1 MSAWGLSDNT
11 TIAGTVTHYIANTNI
26 VGATTYFLQNLNAG
40 DYLTIS
46 GVSGKYQVA
55 DITSNTALSLT
66 TIPQSAGTTKKVFVQ
81 QGPKYELSSNAA
93 PVARQSNTVSIETVF
108 GVDSTEM
115 VTVAVDTV
123 AIANVGAGYQRLAN
137 ATAITANTTGVFT
150 TTGSTQPTRNATATL
165 SFTSNV
171 LTAITVTDRGA
182 GYAPA
187 ANTIAVTANTS
198 FVIATTGLSQPTTN
212 ALGTISFTTGGSASN
227 ASHSGWVT
235 FISYTDAFGN
245 PREKSEVLVALSKN
259 GITNDDEDTKFP
271 D

>member
-1 MSAWGLSDNT
+1 MSSWGLSDNT
-11 TIAGTVTHYIANTNI
+11 TLAGTVTHYIANTNL
-26 VGATTYFLQNLNAG
+26 VGSSTVFNVSLNAG

-55 DITSNTALSLT
+55 AITSNTALSLT
-66 TIPQSAGTTKKVFVQ
+66 TIPQSAGTSKVVFVQ
-81 QGPKYELSSNAA
+81 QGPKNVLSSNAA

-150 TTGSTQPTRNATATL
+150 TTGSTQPTRNATATIT
-165 SFTSNV
+165 FTSNV

-198 FVIATTGLSQPTTN
+198 FVIATTGLSQPTIN
-212 ALGTISFTTGGSASN
+212 ALGTISFTTGGLASN
-227 ASHSGWVT
+227 ASHSGWVS

>member
-1 MSAWGLSDNT
+1 MSAWGNTDNT
-11 TIAGTVTHYIANTNI
+11 TIAGNVTTYSANVNV
-26 VGATTYFLQNLNAG
+26 VGASTYFTVNVKAG

-46 GVSGKYQVA
+46 GQGKYQIAEV
-55 DITSNTALSLT
+55 TSNTALTLT
-66 TIPQSAGTTKKVFVQ
+66 TIPTAAATGKVVFLQ
-81 QGPKYELSSNAA
+81 QGPKYELSNNTM
-93 PVARQSNTVSIETVF
+93 PVARQSNTVSIQTIF

-150 TTGSTQPTRNATATL
+150 TTGLTQPTRNATATIT
-165 SFTSNV
+165 FTSNV
-171 LTAITVTDRGA
+171 LTAITVTDRGS

-198 FVIATTGLSQPTTN
+198 FVIATTGLSQPTIN
-212 ALGTISFTTGGSASN
+212 ALGTISFTAAGTASN
-227 ASHSGWVT
+227 ASHVGWVSVIT
-235 FISYTDAFGN
+235 YTDAFGN
-245 PREKSEVLVALSKN
+245 MRERSEVLVAMSKN
-259 GITNDDEDTKFP
+259 GITQDDEDVTFP

>member
-1 MSAWGLSDNT
+1 MSAWGNTDNT
-11 TIAGTVTHYIANTNI
+11 TIAGTVTTYTANVNV
-26 VGATTYFLQNLNAG
+26 VGASTYFTVNVRAG

-46 GVSGKYQVA
+46 GQGKYQIAEVA
-55 DITSNTALSLT
+55 SNTALTLT
-66 TIPQSAGTTKKVFVQ
+66 TIPTAAATGKTVFLQ
-81 QGPKYELSSNAA
+81 QGPKYEFSNNTM
-93 PVARQSNTVSIETVF
+93 PVARQSNTVSIQTIF

-150 TTGSTQPTRNATATL
+150 TTGLSQPTRNAIATIT
-165 SFTSNV
+165 FTNNV
-171 LTAITVTDRGA
+171 LSAITVTDRGS

-198 FVIATTGLSQPTTN
+198 FVIATTGLSQPTIN
-212 ALGTISFTTGGSASN
+212 ALGTISFTAAGTASN
-227 ASHSGWVT
+227 ASHTGWVSVIT
-235 FISYTDAFGN
+235 YTDAFGN
-245 PREKSEVLVALSKN
+245 MRERSEVLVAMSKN
-259 GITNDDEDTKFP
+259 GITQDDEDVTFP